1 MYETGIAAG
10 GSALILEHLFK
21 YRVLLCKRDSENASE
36 VAPSSK
42 ENLYGFSL
50 SITRLL
56 LAAASAAEQKR
67 AALYEEREDRG
78 FMRSACTS
86 ACPFPSA
93 KLRAVRPLL
102 SLAPGTAPR
111 SRRSLHA
118 STCPPFAAE
127 CSAVR
132 PGL

>member
-1 MYETGIAAG
+1 MCC
-10 GSALILEHLFK
+10 F
-21 YRVLLCKRDSENASE
+21 VNATQRMLQK

-50 SITRLL
+50 SITLLL
-56 LAAASAAEQKR
+56 LAADSAAEQKR
-67 AALYEEREDRG
+67 AALYEERADRG
-78 FMRSACTS
+78 FTRSARTS
-86 ACPFPSA
+86 ECPFISA
-93 KLRAVRPLL
+93 KLRTIKPILGPP
-102 SLAPGTAPR
+102 APSSPPR

-118 STCPPFAAE
+118 STCPPRAAE